1 MEPDRWESR
10 LRRHVEAV
18 VVGAGI
24 AGAMTALYLRRA
36 GLSVTLV
43 DAWHPGHARAASAGT
58 HRLIRST
65 HGTDELYTLWSREA
79 RLRWMELSRQ
89 VGRRLYY
96 ESGVVVLAAE
106 GHSEWEDAAQ
116 VTFSRL
122 GIPFFIVPP
131 HELPIRLPVVN
142 PQGIA
147 YGLWEPESGFIMSRD
162 ALVATVGLF
171 RSEGGKFQLGKV
183 ETDESERPTLDGKP
197 LQADLVVMACGAWMG
212 KLFPRTLGRLL
223 TIVRQDVILVSP
235 SAGDNRYDWR
245 NMPGWIDHG
254 YPAYGVPAVGGHGFK
269 AAFAWHHAAMDI
281 DRSDRV
287 TDPSTVARCRRYLAT
302 RFPELADSVI
312 TDQKVCQIVNTPDR
326 HFIID
331 RHPDHENVV
340 LVTGGSGHLYKH
352 GPVVG
357 EFVAGFALD
366 NHGTNR
372 RFRLDRSRTASS
384 ASDSP

>member
-1 MEPDRWESR
+1 MERA
-10 LRRHVEAV
+10 VEAV

-36 GLSVTLV
+36 GLSVRLI
-43 DAWHPGHARAASAGT
+43 DAWDPGHARAASAGV

-89 VGRRLYY
+89 VGQRLYY
-96 ESGVVVLAAE
+96 ESGVVILAAE
-106 GHSEWEDAAQ
+106 GHSEWEDATQ
-116 VTFSRL
+116 ETFSRL

-131 HELPIRLPVVN
+131 DELPIRLPVVS
-142 PQGIA
+142 PRGIA
-147 YGLWEPESGFIMSRD
+147 YGLWEPEAGFILSRD
-162 ALVATVGLF
+162 GLVATVELF
-171 RSEGGKFQLGKV
+171 CAEGGEFVRGRV
-183 ETDESERPTLDGKP
+183 GTDEDERPTLDGEP
-197 LQADLVVMACGAWMG
+197 LRADLVVMACGAWMG
-212 KLFPRTLGRLL
+212 KLFRRTLGRLL

-235 SAGDNRYDWR
+235 SAGDTRYDWR
-245 NMPGWIDHG
+245 HMPGWIDHG
-254 YPAYGVPAVGGHGFK
+254 YPAYGVPAVKGHGFK
-269 AAFAWHHAAMDI
+269 AAFAWHHATMDI
-281 DRSDRV
+281 DRDDRV

-302 RFPELADSVI
+302 RFPGLADSVI

-331 RHPDHENVV
+331 RHPDHADLV

-352 GPVVG
+352 GPVLG
-357 EFVAGFALD
+357 EYVAGFALGR
-366 NHGTNR
+366 HGADW

-384 ASDSP
+384 PSDDPQ

>member
-1 MEPDRWESR
+1 MVASS

-36 GLSVTLV
+36 GLSVKLV
-43 DAWHPGHARAASAGT
+43 DAWDPGHARAASAGT

-79 RLRWMELSRQ
+79 RLRWMELSQRL
-89 VGRRLYY
+89 GRRLYY

-106 GHSEWEDAAQ
+106 GHSEWEDATQ
-116 VTFSRL
+116 VTFSNL

-142 PQGIA
+142 PRGIA
-147 YGLWEPESGFIMSRD
+147 YGLWEPESGFIMSRK

-171 RSEGGKFQLGKV
+171 RSEGGEFELGEV
-183 ETDESERPTLDGKP
+183 ETDESERPTLNGKP
-197 LQADLVVMACGAWMG
+197 IQADLVVMACGAWMR

-235 SAGDNRYDWR
+235 SAGDTRYDWR

-254 YPAYGVPAVGGHGFK
+254 YPAYGVPAVEGHGFK
-269 AAFAWHHAAMDI
+269 AAFAWHHATMDI

-331 RHPDHENVV
+331 RHPDHENLV

-357 EFVAGFALD
+357 EFVAGFAL
-366 NHGTNR
+366 NKHGTNQ
-372 RFRLDRSRTASS
+372 RFRLDHPRTASS
-384 ASDSP
+384 PSDDPQ

>member
-1 MEPDRWESR
+1 M
-10 LRRHVEAV
+10 RRAVEAV

-36 GLSVTLV
+36 GLSVCLV
-43 DAWHPGHARAASAGT
+43 DAWDPGHARAASSGV

-79 RLRWMELSRQ
+79 RLRWMEMSQKLGQRF
-89 VGRRLYY
+89 YY
-96 ESGVVVLAAE
+96 ESGVVILAAA
-106 GHSEWEDAAQ
+106 GHSQWEDATQ
-116 VTFSRL
+116 DTFSRL

-147 YGLWEPESGFIMSRD
+147 YGLWEPEAGFIMSRD
-162 ALVATVGLF
+162 ALVATVDLF
-171 RSEGGKFQLGKV
+171 RSEGGRFLRGKV
-183 ETDESERPTLDGKP
+183 ETDENERPVLDEKP

-212 KLFPRTLGRLL
+212 KLFPRTLGSLL
-223 TIVRQDVILVSP
+223 TIIRQDVILVSP
-235 SAGDNRYDWR
+235 SAGDTRYDWR

-254 YPAYGVPAVGGHGFK
+254 YPAYGVPAVKGHGFK
-269 AAFAWHHAAMDI
+269 AAFAWHHAVMDI

-331 RHPDHENVV
+331 RHPAHEDVV
-340 LVTGGSGHLYKH
+340 LVAGGSGHLYKH

-357 EFVAGFALD
+357 EFVSGFALGKHD
-366 NHGTNR
+366 TNW

-384 ASDSP
+384 AADSP

>member
-1 MEPDRWESR
+1 
-10 LRRHVEAV
+10 
-18 VVGAGI
+18 
-24 AGAMTALYLRRA
+24 MTALHLRRA
-36 GLSVTLV
+36 GLSVKLI
-43 DAWHPGHARAASAGT
+43 DAWDPGHARAASAGT

-65 HGTDELYTLWSREA
+65 HGTDELYTLWSRES
-79 RLRWMELSRQ
+79 RLRWMELGQ
-89 VGRRLYY
+89 ELGQTFFY

-106 GHSEWEDAAQ
+106 GHSEWEDATQ
-116 VTFSRL
+116 ITLSKL

-142 PQGIA
+142 PRGIA
-147 YGLWEPESGFIMSRD
+147 YGLWEPEAGFIMSRD
-162 ALVATVGLF
+162 ALVATVRLF
-171 RSEGGKFQLGKV
+171 QAEGGQLLRGRV
-183 ETDESERPTLDGKP
+183 ETNERERPVLDGKP
-197 LQADLVVMACGAWMG
+197 IEADLIVMSCGAWMG
-212 KLFPRTLGRLL
+212 KLFPRTVGKLL

-235 SAGDNRYDWR
+235 SAGDTRYDWR
-245 NMPGWIDHG
+245 RMPGWIDHG
-254 YPAYGVPAVGGHGFK
+254 YPAYGVPAVNGHGFK
-269 AAFAWHHAAMDI
+269 AAFAWHHATMDI

-331 RHPDHENVV
+331 HHPDHEDIV

-357 EFVAGFALD
+357 EFVSGFALGKHD
-366 NHGTNR
+366 TNE

-384 ASDSP
+384 AADDPQ

>member
-1 MEPDRWESR
+1 MSR
-10 LRRHVEAV
+10 PLEAV

-36 GLSVTLV
+36 GLSVKLV
-43 DAWHPGHARAASAGT
+43 DAWDPGHARAASAGT

-79 RLRWMELSRQ
+79 RLRWMEMSREMGQ
-89 VGRRLYY
+89 RFYY
-96 ESGVVVLAAE
+96 ESGVVILAAE
-106 GHSEWEDAAQ
+106 GHSEWEDATQ
-116 VTFSRL
+116 ITLSRL
-122 GIPFFIVPP
+122 GIPFFVVPP
-131 HELPIRLPVVN
+131 GELPIRLPVVN

-147 YGLWEPESGFIMSRD
+147 YGLWEPEAGFILSKD
-162 ALVATVGLF
+162 ALVATVALF
-171 RSEGGKFQLGKV
+171 RSEGGEVIRARV
-183 ETDESERPTLDGKP
+183 ETDESERPLLGGKP
-197 LQADLVVMACGAWMG
+197 IRSDLVVMACGAWMG
-212 KLFPRTLGRLL
+212 GLFPRTLGRLL
-223 TIVRQDVILVSP
+223 DIVRQDVILVSP
-235 SAGDNRYDWR
+235 SAGDTRYDWEH
-245 NMPGWIDHG
+245 MPGWIDHG

-269 AAFAWHHAAMDI
+269 AAFAWHHGAMDI

-302 RFPELADSVI
+302 RFPDLADSVI

-331 RHPDHENVV
+331 RHPNHENIV

-357 EFVAGFALD
+357 EYVTGFALGR
-366 NHGTNR
+366 HGTDR
-372 RFRLDRSRTASS
+372 RFRLDHPRNTASP
-384 ASDSP
+384 ADDPQ